1 MIAFD
6 LNTPPDTLKAYLS
19 GKGVLA
25 EDEALTKISKAGE
38 GNMNVVLRLH
48 TDRRSLILKQS
59 RPFVQKYPE
68 IPAPLE
74 RIEVENRFYR
84 LLLNTEVAEHFP
96 KFIGYDRDEHLL
108 LLQDLGQARD
118 MSYLYESRQIEAGTF
133 QALIKV
139 LATIHRT
146 CPKATYPQNLELRK
160 LNHQHIFVLPFQENN
175 GFPLD
180 ELQPGLSELALP
192 FKKDPVL
199 KAKIQR
205 LGEQYLSPGG
215 VLLHGDYYPG
225 SWLQQQGKTY
235 VIDPE
240 FSFMGFSEFDLG
252 VMAAHLIMATMDP
265 LWLPRC
271 LKAYPLSCKS
281 SLVGFITG
289 TEILRRLIGLAQL
302 PLKRSLDEKAFLMQQ
317 ARKLLENEG

>member
-1 MIAFD
+1 LIAFD
-6 LNTPPDTLKAYLS
+6 LNTPPDTLKAYLA
-19 GKGVLA
+19 GKGILPA
-25 EDEALTKISKAGE
+25 DESLTGISKAGE

-59 RPFVQKYPE
+59 RPFVQKYPD

-74 RIEVENRFYR
+74 RIQVEKRFYE
-84 LLLNTEVAEHFP
+84 LLLNTQVAEHFP
-96 KFIGYDRDEHLL
+96 SVIGYDPDQYLL

-118 MSYLYESRQIEAGTF
+118 MSYLYESRQIETGAF

-139 LATIHRT
+139 LATIHRSS
-146 CPKATYPQNLELRK
+146 PQAPYPQNLELRK

-180 ELQPGLSELALP
+180 ELQPGLAELALP
-192 FKKDPVL
+192 FKTDPVL
-199 KAKIQR
+199 KAKIER
-205 LGEQYLSPGG
+205 LGDQYLSPGG

-225 SWLQQQGKTY
+225 SWLEHQGKTY

-240 FSFMGFSEFDLG
+240 FSFMGFAEFDVG
-252 VMAAHLIMATMDP
+252 VMTAHLIMATMDP

-271 LKAYPLSCKS
+271 LDAYPLSCDTNMVG
-281 SLVGFITG
+281 LVAG

-317 ARKLLENEG
+317 ARILLENEA